1 MKKEVNPIDLNY
13 TEFERIYN
21 DCLPK
26 ESSKNFLKVIL
37 QQKSDGFPN
46 DSKPIFFDKDKI
58 NEHKADIFYLYG
70 QLASI
75 HREQPFFFVIN
86 SIQKYDGTIWTDD
99 QTSALLLLHLGMACG
114 ASSRMAPPQRS
125 IYLSSDLLPTLS
137 PKDPNFEEWY
147 KEYKQKILKKSGG
160 QEPADD

>member
-26 ESSKNFLKVIL
+26 EGSKNFLRVIL

-46 DSKPIFFDKDKI
+46 DSK
-58 NEHKADIFYLYG
+58 
-70 QLASI
+70 
-75 HREQPFFFVIN
+75 PFFFVIN
-86 SIQKYDGTIWTDD
+86 SIQKYDGTIWTDN

-125 IYLSSDLLPTLS
+125 MYLSSDLLPTLS

-147 KEYKQKILKKSGG
+147 KRYKQKFLKKSGG